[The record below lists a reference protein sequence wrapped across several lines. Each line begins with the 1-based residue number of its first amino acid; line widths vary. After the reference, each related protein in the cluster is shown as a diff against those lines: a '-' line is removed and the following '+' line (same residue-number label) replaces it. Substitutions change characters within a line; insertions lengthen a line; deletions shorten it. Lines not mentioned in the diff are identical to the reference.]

1 MSQSTINDW
10 FNWIIAPSFCLT
22 TEHLIGTN
30 QSFFFS
36 IIKQT
41 FSNDC
46 NYLKLISRNSIW
58 TLPSP
63 TNGYLDRRLKKASAN
78 SIQKRNWMNVKKL
91 TLLIKIESHSST
103 DRKNFSCLFWNDT
116 NRKCNTN
123 FNELNQSTS
132 WFINDNII
140 NLKHTW

>member
-1 MSQSTINDW
+1 LNYCSIILSYYW
-10 FNWIIAPSFCLT
+10 AFNWNGPII
-22 TEHLIGTN
+22 
-30 QSFFFS
+30 FFS

-78 SIQKRNWMNVKKL
+78 SIRKRNWMNVKKW
-91 TLLIKIESHSST
+91 
-103 DRKNFSCLFWNDT
+103 RKKNNFVDQ
-116 NRKCNTN
+116 NRKSFVNREEKTFLSNWKCKTK
-123 FNELNQSTS
+123 FNDWNHKTS
-132 WFINDNII
+132 WLISDNII